1 MGKILFAEQEGVS
14 VLKFIGDVRLTLG
27 PTISTFLEK
36 LESSDHFESM
46 IIDLSETET
55 IDSTALGLIAK
66 IAICT
71 RENFGSATSIVS
83 PREDITRVLT
93 SMAMEQVCVVTS
105 EVISDATG
113 LQELPTEITS
123 EEVMREQV
131 LDAHKTLIAL
141 DDQNCD
147 KFQDLV
153 DALESE
159 KENEGFGAKPG
170 NEKPGQPSRATGT

>member
-1 MGKILFAEQEGVS
+1 MGKILFAEQDGVH

-36 LESSDHFESM
+36 LESCDHFKSM

-71 RENFGSATSIVS
+71 REQFGSATSIVS
-83 PREDITRVLT
+83 PCEDITRVLT
-93 SMAMEQVCVVTS
+93 SMAMEQVCVVTK
-105 EVISDATG
+105 EVVSDAAG
-113 LQELPTEITS
+113 MQELPTEITS
-123 EEVMREQV
+123 EAVMRDQV
-131 LDAHKTLIAL
+131 LDAHKTLMAL
-141 DDQNCD
+141 GDQNSD

-153 DALESE
+153 EALEYE
-159 KENEGFGAKPG
+159 KEHEGSGKKSGHPT
-170 NEKPGQPSRATGT
+170 RATGT

>member
-1 MGKILFAEQEGVS
+1 MGKILFAEQDGVH
-14 VLKFIGDVRLTLG
+14 VLKFIGEVRLTLG

-36 LESSDHFESM
+36 LESCDHFQSM

-66 IAICT
+66 IGICT
-71 RENFGSATSIVS
+71 REYFDSRASIVS
-83 PREDITRVLT
+83 PREDITRILN

-105 EVISDATG
+105 DDVVAEASG

-123 EEVMREQV
+123 EEVLRDQV
-131 LDAHKTLIAL
+131 LDAHKTLMAL
-141 DDQNCD
+141 ADQNFD

-153 DALESE
+153 EALENE
-159 KENEGFGAKPG
+159 KEQERSGDKTGRPT
-170 NEKPGQPSRATGT
+170 RATGT